1 MSEQPEEK
9 AGPPTDAGS
18 QPSSRARNVLEIVGW
33 ITAVFFW
40 PVGLVI
46 GGILASRD
54 DKRGYYILGVSVAMI
69 VVRIVFYVVLLNAA
83 EDAQRGYYYE

>member
-1 MSEQPEEK
+1 MTEPEEQ
-9 AGPPTDAGS
+9 AAPSTETGS

-33 ITAVFFW
+33 ISAVVFW

-54 DKRGYYILGVSVAMI
+54 DKRGKYILGVSVAMI
-69 VVRIVFYVVLLNAA
+69 VVWIVFYVVLLNAA
-83 EDAQRGYYYE
+83 EDAQRSYYYE